1 MKINVDSLIDPALN
15 WAVAKCEGR
24 NITIMRNSDGSL
36 FPQPVWADGL
46 WQCNYSTFWGMGGP
60 IIEREKI
67 DVMWCG
73 IEWCAYC
80 MTPDGERQL
89 ETSGPTPLIAAM
101 RAYVASKLGDEIEV
115 PEEL

>member
-1 MKINVDSLIDPALN
+1 MKVKVDTLIGPALD

-24 NITIMRNSDGSL
+24 NITIMRNNDGSL

-67 DVMWCG
+67 D
-73 IEWCAYC
+73 IEHYTLPSPGWMA
-80 MTPDGERQL
+80 GVFNKAQKH
-89 ETSGPTPLIAAM
+89 GPTPLIAAM
-101 RAYVASKLGDEIEV
+101 RAYVASKMGDKIEV
-115 PEEL
+115 PEELK

>member
-1 MKINVDSLIDPALN
+1 MKVNVDNLIGPALD
-15 WAVAKCEGR
+15 WAVVKCEEPIGGYKSWVQEDVDKG
-24 NITIMRNSDGSL
+24 IVPAGHH
-36 FPQPVWADGL
+36 
-46 WQCNYSTFWGMGGP
+46 YSTDWLWGGP

-101 RAYVASKLGDEIEV
+101 RAYVASKMGDEIEV
-115 PEEL
+115 PEELK